1 MFPSSAPRGSIL
13 IVVLFVILVMG
24 YLATSL
30 MMVRWSNQS
39 SLSRNVLGVQAW
51 FMAQSA
57 NEWALTQLYPLNVS
71 APDVGE
77 LCSSVVSGA
86 VPNVTQGTN
95 CRLNT
100 MSCSLIGSFNAGTA
114 EEESLFRVN
123 AIAICGSGSA
133 QVQRQQ
139 EVWVRN

>member
-1 MFPSSAPRGSIL
+1 MFPSSAQRGSIL
-13 IVVLFVILVMG
+13 IVVLFVILIMG

-30 MMVRWSNQS
+30 TMVRWSNQS
-39 SLSRNVLGVQAW
+39 SLSRSVLGVQAW

-71 APDVGE
+71 EPDVGTF
-77 LCSSVVSGA
+77 CSDVVSGA
-86 VPNVTQGTN
+86 IPNIAQGTG
-95 CRLNT
+95 CRLNKMT
-100 MSCSLIGSFNAGTA
+100 CSSIGSFNAGTS

-123 AIAICGSGSA
+123 AIAICGSGNM

-139 EVWVRN
+139 EVWVRD